1 MKKNLTTLTLVA
13 ATLLLSACGES
24 HPELTHFKAFDERFT
39 TVLDTEDPEQLK
51 EIAAMFYNRQDV
63 DDVQADFFMQANCTP
78 SDLEL
83 NANALGTDL
92 TYSWAG
98 PNGFVS
104 NLESPVRISPIGS
117 SLPPFGGSCP
127 RRSGCLSDAF

>member
-1 MKKNLTTLTLVA
+1 MKKNRTTLTLVT

-63 DDVQADFFMQANCTP
+63 DDVQADLSFDYLF
-78 SDLEL
+78 
-83 NANALGTDL
+83 DL
-92 TYSWAG
+92 TLVSGTQERWRCTR
-98 PNGFVS
+98 NGYCQQRVQGAEPLRDIYYVERYKELFELS
-104 NLESPVRISPIGS
+104 NLN
-117 SLPPFGGSCP
+117 
-127 RRSGCLSDAF
+127 